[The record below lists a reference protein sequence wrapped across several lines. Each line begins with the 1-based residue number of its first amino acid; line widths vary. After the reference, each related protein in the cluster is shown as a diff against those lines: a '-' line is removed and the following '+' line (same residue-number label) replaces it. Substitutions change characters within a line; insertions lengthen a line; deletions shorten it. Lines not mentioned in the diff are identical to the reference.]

1 MIASSMWT
9 ISCCEAAITG
19 RKYQYQIY
27 VGDWK
32 TCGWLDIG
40 RVLVGTN
47 FSITIASSLWIGYGS
62 VLAADIGQIYVGN

>member
-1 MIASSMWT
+1 MWT
-9 ISCCEAAITG
+9 ISYCGAAIRG
-19 RKYQYQIY
+19 RKYQDQIY

-40 RVLVGTN
+40 RVSDG
-47 FSITIASSLWIGYGS
+47 ITIASSLWIGYGS